1 MALMIADGEGAPAVT
16 EQALLA
22 IVPAGGTFKHDTLI
36 WIVRFEGAC
45 LPPHNHQAGLSVGGE
60 GLAWHCGR
68 RVDVL
73 INATTGEEI
82 GTFTY

>member
-1 MALMIADGEGAPAVT
+1 MIADGEGPPAVT

-45 LPPHNHQAGLSVGGE
+45 VSGHYHIPGPSPGGE
-60 GLAWHCGR
+60 GPRFHCGR
-68 RVDVL
+68 RLDVL
-73 INATTGEEI
+73 IDAATGEEI